1 MSTSGHETYKVHPFF
16 ETLSSTAHQ
25 PLDVKSSDASS
36 LVRKPGERSSSKIP
50 LFFRKFYDVKSGEAR
65 GSNAVHSRTYIA
77 ALRKEAEEWA
87 KAQGIRSR
95 KDLQKILAADKESRR
110 KPDAV
115 ASTAESSFN
124 DTVPKFVKKKH
135 SRNPSRPPNSSLGRP
150 SEPQPPATP
159 SHTTTSTLTT
169 STTRTPTTSTSTF
182 RTKFTTPGPITSTTL
197 VTLAAVTANK
207 SKGTQLSLPPPG
219 FRTKSGP
226 LIIKAAQALKSQSKQ
241 SRSHKR
247 RGRYGY
253 QRPGPS
259 PLRNAIASEPHSH
272 LRSSKP
278 CFEICSAVFHC
289 QSHVHLLSFN
299 LYSPVPVNPCVR
311 PKTEGGKIE
320 PPKSPGIIQHAKPLR
335 YSKNAG
341 PV

>member
-1 MSTSGHETYKVHPFF
+1 MSTSGLETYKVQPFF
-16 ETLSSTAHQ
+16 ETLPSTAHQ

-36 LVRKPGERSSSKIP
+36 LVSKPEKRSSSKIP
-50 LFFRKFYDVKSGEAR
+50 LFFWKFYDVKSGKAR
-65 GSNAVHSRTYIA
+65 CSNAFHSTTYIA

-87 KAQGIRSR
+87 KAQGVRSR
-95 KDLQKILAADKESRR
+95 NDLQKIFAADKESRR
-110 KPDAV
+110 KPDSV
-115 ASTAESSFN
+115 ACTAESSFN
-124 DTVPKFVKKKH
+124 DTVPEFVKKKH
-135 SRNPSRPPNSSLGRP
+135 AKTPSRLPSSSLGRP

-159 SHTTTSTLTT
+159 RHTTTSI
-169 STTRTPTTSTSTF
+169 PTTSTSTF
-182 RTKFTTPGPITSTTL
+182 PTKFTTPGPTPSTTI
-197 VTLAAVTANK
+197 VTLAAITAKK

-226 LIIKAAQALKSQSKQ
+226 LIIKAAQAWRSQSKQ

-278 CFEICSAVFHC
+278 CFEIGSAVFHC
-289 QSHVHLLSFN
+289 QCHVHLLSFN
-299 LYSPVPVNPCVR
+299 LYSPVPVNPCGR

-335 YSKNAG
+335 YSTNAG